1 VLVVLVADEAVSC
14 CDLCQTML
22 RKSDAVGDADVVSVR
37 LLLNNVADAI
47 VHFAGLA
54 AGGGEVVVAAV
65 HLIVDGDFQA
75 GDGRCI
81 VVEEGVAEEAAEV
94 GGLDLAVGNYVGGRD
109 RDALVEVVGVVAG
122 EAHVALGVADQVEA
136 ELGVDRVAGLS
147 VVAQVVAEFA
157 DITLVVIRIVEAVVD

>member
-1 VLVVLVADEAVSC
+1 MLVVLVADEAVSS

-22 RKSDAVGDADVVSVR
+22 RKSDGAGDADVVSVR

-54 AGGGEVVVAAV
+54 AGFGEVVVAGV
-65 HLIVDGDFQA
+65 HLIVDGDFEA
-75 GDGRCI
+75 GVGRCI
-81 VVEEGVAEEAAEV
+81 VVVEGVAEEAAEV

-136 ELGVDRVAGLS
+136 ELDVDRVANQS
-147 VVAQVVAEFA
+147 AVAQVVAEFA
-157 DITLVVIRIVEAVVD
+157 DITLVVIRIIEAVVD